1 MLMSYN
7 TSMFGAK
14 EIAGTHGRLIV
25 GSSLA
30 AFGGP
35 FILGRLRDRASES
48 AMLDLTKKI
57 DPEVLSSEYVVFDF
71 KSLISLLLRIQE
83 SMSRNDTKTTKLALG
98 TQVRLDLKS
107 HEFDRKQSVD
117 DTSTH
122 ATGTIG
128 NDRSYTV
135 HIRHF
140 ALCSR
145 NGIRNWFCESNDGRY
160 ESE

>member
-57 DPEVLSSEYVVFDF
+57 DPDVLSSEYVCCVVRFQ
-71 KSLISLLLRIQE
+71 ISLKREHICISNNILQQ
-83 SMSRNDTKTTKLALG
+83 

-107 HEFDRKQSVD
+107 HKLDRKQSVD

-135 HIRHF
+135 HI
-140 ALCSR
+140 
-145 NGIRNWFCESNDGRY
+145 
-160 ESE
+160 

>member
-57 DPEVLSSEYVVFDF
+57 DPEVLSSEYVVFDS

-83 SMSRNDTKTTKLALG
+83 SAKK
-98 TQVRLDLKS
+98 V
-107 HEFDRKQSVD
+107 
-117 DTSTH
+117 
-122 ATGTIG
+122 
-128 NDRSYTV
+128 
-135 HIRHF
+135 
-140 ALCSR
+140 
-145 NGIRNWFCESNDGRY
+145 
-160 ESE
+160 

>member
-1 MLMSYN
+1 MQRKLRYSR
-7 TSMFGAK
+7 SSHCGFQFG
-14 EIAGTHGRLIV
+14 
-25 GSSLA
+25 S

-83 SMSRNDTKTTKLALG
+83 ITSRNDTKTTKLALG

-122 ATGTIG
+122 ATGTIR

-145 NGIRNWFCESNDGRY
+145 NGIRNWFLQHRSQEESSQSRY
-160 ESE
+160 HLS

>member
-7 TSMFGAK
+7 TSMFGTK

-71 KSLISLLLRIQE
+71 KSLISHSCI
-83 SMSRNDTKTTKLALG
+83 
-98 TQVRLDLKS
+98 
-107 HEFDRKQSVD
+107 
-117 DTSTH
+117 
-122 ATGTIG
+122 
-128 NDRSYTV
+128 
-135 HIRHF
+135 
-140 ALCSR
+140 
-145 NGIRNWFCESNDGRY
+145 
-160 ESE
+160 